1 MRIALWLHLLAT
13 VLWVGGM
20 FFAHV
25 ALRPAV
31 QQLPAPQRLTLLAAT
46 MGTFFRW
53 VGAAVAVILAS
64 GFMMIFASG
73 GFAAF
78 GGYVHVMSALGI
90 VMTTIYGYIVAV
102 PYSVLRG
109 AVEAQQ
115 WERAGTAVGVVRR
128 LVGLN
133 LILGLAT
140 ITVAVLGRA

>member
-1 MRIALWLHLLAT
+1 
-13 VLWVGGM
+13 M

-31 QQLPAPQRLTLLAAT
+31 QQLPPPQRLALLAAT

-73 GFAAF
+73 GFTAF
-78 GGYVHVMSALGI
+78 GGYVHVMTALGL

-102 PYSVLRG
+102 PYSAPAGRG
-109 AVEAQQ
+109 
-115 WERAGTAVGVVRR
+115 RCPAVGAGGRGR
-128 LVGLN
+128 G
-133 LILGLAT
+133 
-140 ITVAVLGRA
+140 GRAAAGGREPDPRPCDDHGRGPRPGVVSLRSARPIHWIVG

>member
-1 MRIALWLHLLAT
+1 
-13 VLWVGGM
+13 
-20 FFAHV
+20 
-25 ALRPAV
+25 
-31 QQLPAPQRLTLLAAT
+31 
-46 MGTFFRW
+46 
-53 VGAAVAVILAS
+53 
-64 GFMMIFASG
+64 
-73 GFAAF
+73 
-78 GGYVHVMSALGI
+78 
-90 VMTTIYGYIVAV
+90 MTTIYGYIVAV